1 MSNANI
7 VAIFLH
13 DVNSHRKH
21 WVFWVLR
28 TQVYFEMPP
37 RRPKLSAQVASPG
50 AGDTLLVSES
60 RLPSCGEIR
69 GNRGVIAW
77 GWVAFLDA
85 RLSAYFLRDLCQ
97 DALQLPAWAFCS
109 ALLCSAWRWWPGDTW
124 HFPCFLITYGS
135 YATRNHIIYGMSL
148 LKTAGKSCH
157 LSSLN

>member
-109 ALLCSAWRWWPGDTW
+109 ALLCLALMTRWHLT
-124 HFPCFLITYGS
+124 L
-135 YATRNHIIYGMSL
+135 SL
-148 LKTAGKSCH
+148 LSYHLWQLCH
-157 LSSLN
+157 TKPHNIRNVFAQNSWEELPS